1 VNRPVL
7 TTERLT
13 LRPLEARDAADL
25 RRLIDDPIIA
35 RNTLRIPHPYPEG
48 AAEEWI
54 AKNSEELKE
63 MGEVALAIV
72 IRDTGEF
79 IGIMGLMPKPFD
91 AGEIGYW
98 LGRPYWGR
106 GFAAEAARE
115 VIRYGFE
122 ERALNRI
129 EATVFSFNDASARV
143 LEKSGMTFEGVL
155 RQAVRKGDDYIDV
168 RMYSIVKSEFQR

>member
-1 VNRPVL
+1 MKRPVL

-13 LRPLEARDAADL
+13 LRPLEAGDAADL

-54 AKNSEELKE
+54 AKHNDELKDVD
-63 MGEVALAIV
+63 EVVVAMV
-72 IRDTGEF
+72 IRETGEF

-91 AGEIGYW
+91 AAEIGYW
-98 LGRPYWGR
+98 LGRGYWGR
-106 GFAAEAARE
+106 GFATEAARAL
-115 VIRYGFE
+115 IRYGFE
-122 ERALNRI
+122 ERTFNRI
-129 EATVFSFNDASARV
+129 EATVFSFNDASAKV
-143 LEKSGMTFEGVL
+143 LEKSGMTFEGLL